1 MNNLTL
7 DSEKVIKEY
16 SPRHIANKL
25 FDLTDDALEH
35 YLSAEEYENY
45 YDADFTDKDQLEKW
59 LCKLIIK
66 KERIYNEG
74 YELYK
79 TSLRQII
86 ESNRAIPINAYL
98 PGIEE
103 IEILNDQRIAYK
115 EFLLNLW
122 SYLFDEDY
130 VAINGLTY
138 IERIDE
144 EFVNFPHLPEKW
156 KTPKYREDQ
165 VNRLL
170 L

>member
-86 ESNRAIPINAYL
+86 ESNRAIPINAHL
-98 PGIEE
+98 PGIEK
-103 IEILNDQRIAYK
+103 IEILNEQRIAYSQ
-115 EFLLNLW
+115 F
-122 SYLFDEDY
+122 
-130 VAINGLTY
+130 
-138 IERIDE
+138 
-144 EFVNFPHLPEKW
+144 
-156 KTPKYREDQ
+156 KTK
-165 VNRLL
+165 VL
-170 L
+170 